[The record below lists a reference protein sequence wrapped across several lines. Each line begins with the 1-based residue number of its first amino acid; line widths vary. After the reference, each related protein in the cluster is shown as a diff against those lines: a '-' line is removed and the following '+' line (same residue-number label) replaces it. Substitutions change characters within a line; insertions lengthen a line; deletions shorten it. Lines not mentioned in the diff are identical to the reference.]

1 MGPKGSLIN
10 VRQYRNAVTRHSAAL
25 GAREGGAEL
34 QVIIARYPEQ
44 GKAQAMLGSIYL
56 HHLADFTAAE
66 EAFRIA
72 MRQAA
77 ILEIKQKTENGGKC
91 QMLELPENNKLTAMY
106 LLSWH
111 NDR

>member
-1 MGPKGSLIN
+1 MSDNIATQLLVIQQLLEQGKVGE
-10 VRQYRNAVTRHSAAL
+10 AL
-25 GAREGGAEL
+25 AEL

>member
-1 MGPKGSLIN
+1 MADNIATQLLVIQQLLEQGKVGE
-10 VRQYRNAVTRHSAAL
+10 AL
-25 GAREGGAEL
+25 AEL